1 MTTQTLR
8 SLEER
13 LTREAP
19 AIDWSCE
26 PVISTQCVAGTDLPL
41 EIQVRA
47 SKQGVPVKGSPFYL
61 SGECLKR
68 WGVDTSA
75 NLICNELSPAMHPS
89 FPTSGLGWDRLAEI

>member
-1 MTTQTLR
+1 MSTQTLR

-19 AIDWSCE
+19 AIHWSCE
-26 PVISTQCVAGTDLPL
+26 AGTGAPCVAGTDLPA

-47 SKQGVPVKGSPFYL
+47 SRQGVPVKGSPFHL

-75 NLICNELSPAMHPS
+75 NVICNELTPVVSAYRGM
-89 FPTSGLGWDRLAEI
+89 GMDWDRLAEI

>member
-1 MTTQTLR
+1 MSTQTLR

-26 PVISTQCVAGTDLPL
+26 PVVSTRCIDGTDLPA

-47 SKQGVPVKGSPFYL
+47 SRQGVPVKGSPFYL

-75 NLICNELSPAMHPS
+75 NLICNELTPAMHAAYS
-89 FPTSGLGWDRLAEI
+89 RTGMEWDRLAEI

>member
-1 MTTQTLR
+1 MSTQTLR

-26 PVISTQCVAGTDLPL
+26 PVTTERCTDESDLPT
-41 EIQVRA
+41 EIQVSA

-61 SGECLKR
+61 SGESLKR

-75 NLICNELSPAMHPS
+75 NLICNELSPMMHTA
-89 FPTSGLGWDRLAEI
+89 FPRSGLDWDRLAEI

>member
-1 MTTQTLR
+1 MSAQTLR

-13 LTREAP
+13 LAHEAP
-19 AIDWSCE
+19 AIHWSCE
-26 PVISTQCVAGTDLPL
+26 PVISAQYIDGTDLPA

-47 SKQGVPVKGSPFYL
+47 SKQGIPVKGSPFIL

-75 NLICNELSPAMHPS
+75 NLICNELTPVMHTVAPR
-89 FPTSGLGWDRLAEI
+89 SGMDWDRLAEI

>member
-1 MTTQTLR
+1 MSTQTLR

-19 AIDWSCE
+19 AIDWSCV
-26 PVISTQCVAGTDLPL
+26 PGISTECVAGTDLPA

-47 SKQGVPVKGSPFYL
+47 SRQGVPVKGSPFFL
-61 SGECLKR
+61 SGESLKR

-75 NLICNELSPAMHPS
+75 TLICNELTPAIHA
-89 FPTSGLGWDRLAEI
+89 FQRSGMEWDRLAEI